1 LRLNGTLFFEKLNK
15 AQFAV
20 TSDQNGITDIVNA
33 GRAESNGIEA
43 DATWVPVDG
52 LSLQAS
58 ATWVDAAITADLCKF
73 ANPTLDCSLSNANG
87 DSNSTTAPA
96 GTAFPNSPRFKTA
109 ATGRYEFDLG
119 PFETSLQASL
129 LHQSSSQPSL
139 DTAEAALLGT
149 QTAYTTVDLSA
160 GVSRDRWS
168 LTLAAQNLLDERG
181 QQVRTASC
189 AIALCGP
196 SAIQVFPIRPRLVS
210 LRLAWRY

>member
-1 LRLNGTLFFEKLNK
+1 M
-15 AQFAV
+15 
-20 TSDQNGITDIVNA
+20 
-33 GRAESNGIEA
+33 
-43 DATWVPVDG
+43 
-52 LSLQAS
+52 
-58 ATWVDAAITADLCKF
+58 CKF

-87 DSNSTTAPA
+87 DPNSTTAPA
-96 GTAFPNSPRFKTA
+96 GTRFPNSPRFKAA

-119 PFETSLQASL
+119 VFEASLQGSL
-129 LHQSSSQPSL
+129 LHQTSSQPSV

-160 GVSRDRWS
+160 GLRRDRWS
-168 LTLAAQNLLDERG
+168 LTLAAQNLFDERG

-196 SAIQVFPIRPRLVS
+196 SAIQVFPIRPRLIS